1 MFNFRVLLV
10 SMLLFVFCC
19 PFASYAEQDEAAMMA
34 TAQKHYQEAGYY
46 YATTWLERILKN
58 WPNTPRRQ
66 EVLLLMVKAYAA
78 TGREEKALS
87 AVKTLQRDFPRYAEK
102 LDPGTLE
109 FVQGLE
115 ARKVAPYASIEP
127 LDQPGTSAAAA
138 LPVPAPVPAAPE
150 AAELATGA
158 AASPSSPAPTAD
170 VEPSP
175 AAPPVA
181 QAPPAPAEPATAP
194 VEAEPPPVQAD
205 AAAPPAAAAAEP
217 PTAKDA
223 AEPPKA
229 VPAPAEPAAKMPQVE
244 TEVPARAEVT
254 DSPAA
259 APAEPPPA
267 TVDAGAEA
275 NGAVTAPKRAEAPQ
289 DDSKAGSDGTYTLE
303 LGEYV
308 GKSTLAGAKRL
319 VKKAGLTPLVGPG
332 PKRTETMLRIL
343 VGEFTDQ
350 GSAQKL
356 QKRLAGVRASYFILK
371 DQHGIYRVFAGSY
384 SDHAAAVT
392 EQKRLTAR
400 GIGSELREVTV
411 PVPTFLLTA
420 GRFPDEKSANDK
432 LAELEQLGL
441 KGKVLLPR

>member
-1 MFNFRVLLV
+1 MFNFRMLLV

-78 TGREEKALS
+78 TGREGKALS

-115 ARKVAPYASIEP
+115 AREVAPYASIEP
-127 LDQPGTSAAAA
+127 LDQPDTSAAAVV
-138 LPVPAPVPAAPE
+138 PVPAPVPATPE
-150 AAELATGA
+150 AAEPATDA
-158 AASPSSPAPTAD
+158 TAFPSVPAPAVD
-170 VEPSP
+170 AEPSP
-175 AAPPVA
+175 ADLPVA

-194 VEAEPPPVQAD
+194 VEAEVAPPVRAEVT
-205 AAAPPAAAAAEP
+205 APPVAAAAEP
-217 PTAKDA
+217 PPVKVD
-223 AEPPKA
+223 
-229 VPAPAEPAAKMPQVE
+229 
-244 TEVPARAEVT
+244 
-254 DSPAA
+254 AA
-259 APAEPPPA
+259 APLSELN
-267 TVDAGAEA
+267 D
-275 NGAVTAPKRAEAPQ
+275 AVTAPQRAGASL

-308 GKSTLAGAKRL
+308 GKNTLAGAKRL
-319 VKKAGLTPLVGPG
+319 VKKAGLTPLVVPG
-332 PKRTETMLRIL
+332 PKRTEMMLRIL

-350 GSAQKL
+350 GAAQKL
-356 QKRLAGVRASYFILK
+356 QKRLDRVRASHFIMK

-420 GRFPDEKSANDK
+420 GRFPDEKSASDK

-441 KGKVLLPR
+441 QGKVLLPE

>member
-66 EVLLLMVKAYAA
+66 EVLLMMVKAYAA
-78 TGREEKALS
+78 TGREGKALS
-87 AVKTLQRDFPRYAEK
+87 TVKTLQRDFPRFAEK

-127 LDQPGTSAAAA
+127 PDQPGTSAAAA

-150 AAELATGA
+150 AAELATSA

-170 VEPSP
+170 AEPSP

-205 AAAPPAAAAAEP
+205 APAPPAAAAAAAEP
-217 PTAKDA
+217 PPAKADA
-223 AEPPKA
+223 AEPPEA
-229 VPAPAEPAAKMPQVE
+229 EAAPAEPAAKMPPVE
-244 TEVPARAEVT
+244 TEIPARHEIA
-254 DSPAA
+254 DSPA
-259 APAEPPPA
+259 
-267 TVDAGAEA
+267 
-275 NGAVTAPKRAEAPQ
+275 
-289 DDSKAGSDGTYTLE
+289 GSDVSYTLE

-356 QKRLAGVRASYFILK
+356 QKRLAGVRASHFILK

-420 GRFPDEKSANDK
+420 GRFPDEKSASDK

-441 KGKVLLPR
+441 QGKVLLPQ